1 MNNKLCNKCYKL
13 YVNYVIYWLY
23 NMCILFN
30 IYSFYK
36 NSWLVQQSIYFPSS
50 KDTKP
55 GQAQGSVLTNMKM
68 RPELTRA
75 HIVPLDGRCYLFTF
89 SELLPI
95 GSTHHT
101 IISFMLT
108 KNLFQS
114 VCDFSNCTSTVLKR
128 GARERIN

>member
-1 MNNKLCNKCYKL
+1 ML
-13 YVNYVIYWLY
+13 YIN
-23 NMCILFN
+23 CIICIF
-30 IYSFYK
+30 YSIF
-36 NSWLVQQSIYFPSS
+36 IYFIRTADWYNSQCIS
-50 KDTKP
+50 QVARTLSH

-75 HIVPLDGRCYLFTF
+75 HTVPLDGRCYLFTF

-128 GARERIN
+128 GARESIN